1 LAAFFIFRRGANFMS
16 EAEEKN
22 NDFYLNLQI
31 RKAGG
36 EGSTEL
42 GKTDENGNY
51 IFEVEASNENLDL
64 QNQIVLQNAL
74 LESKEN
80 FITRGVISN
89 DHLHKT
95 KDKNGNTIT
104 DNSMVIGEP
113 IDVKT
118 DGKSTIVVGK
128 LYHSNPKAQ
137 DFIRLLKD
145 GSTRVHAS
153 VGGIFPQVV
162 KDART
167 GIEKITHVLWNDL
180 ALTVMP
186 VNNTVGS
193 AVFAKCMNPEDF
205 VKALSAGYGTDSAA
219 KTDGNALIPEA
230 LGFKTQAVESAAA
243 EDKEKEVIRSL
254 VACLETGEIKG
265 EEQSEKYLVD
275 KGINE
280 EQSRQIV
287 REIIEQGGQI
297 MKSSFSSRI
306 KDLMKSFAGNP
317 KKDDEDV
324 KDENE
329 DATNDVDEDS
339 DDETVNLDDDTDDE
353 DESDDEDDNT
363 AKATKKSCKKNV
375 AGQEDDEE
383 AVDGTAILKSLN
395 DEIASMHKAL
405 DTVQKQYVDLGNAVV
420 GLGEMVSAIG
430 GEKLPPKSVGIVKS
444 INAIPGAPVNA
455 TAVGEKLTN
464 EDFAFAQKAL
474 CKAVK
479 DGEISIE
486 KSSMWNGEIQ
496 KSMALGTPMSNE
508 CYSFLSKKWVAK

>member
-1 LAAFFIFRRGANFMS
+1 VSFWLPFFIFRWSANFMS
-16 EAEEKN
+16 ESEERN

-74 LESKEN
+74 LESKDN
-80 FITRGVISN
+80 FINRGVISN

-95 KDKNGNTIT
+95 KDKNGNPVT
-104 DNSMVIGEP
+104 DNSMIIGEP

-162 KDART
+162 KDVKT
-167 GIEKITHVLWNDL
+167 GIEKITHVFWNDL

-230 LGFKTQAVESAAA
+230 LGFKTQTVESATA

-265 EEQSEKYLVD
+265 EKQAEKYLVD
-275 KGINE
+275 NGINK

-317 KKDDEDV
+317 KKDDED
-324 KDENE
+324 E
-329 DATNDVDEDS
+329 DATTDVDDDS

-353 DESDDEDDNT
+353 DESDDEDDDDT
-363 AKATKKSCKKNV
+363 KTTKKSCKKGA
-375 AGQEDDEE
+375 AGKEDDEE

-405 DTVQKQYVDLGNAVV
+405 DTVSKQYEDLGNAVV

-430 GEKLPPKSVGIVKS
+430 GEKLPPKAVGIAKS
-444 INAIPGAPVNA
+444 L
-455 TAVGEKLTN
+455 TAVKGEVADSKKITQ

-508 CYSFLSKKWVAK
+508 CYSFLSKKWVSK